1 MSGAAA
7 RTGNLRQIIIK
18 MAIENERSPSIVKIM
33 PIQTTDEKVTYNEP
47 TRMLVGKGYTKKNT
61 G

>member
-1 MSGAAA
+1 
-7 RTGNLRQIIIK
+7 